1 MLSLRVAAQGLSGGN
16 GVDSGKMHQM
26 SSIACES
33 AVSDVARQMLII
45 VLFYLAWDKASGCL
59 ALQNL
64 SHAVFRVTLL
74 IWP

>member
-45 VLFYLAWDKASGCL
+45 VLFYLA
-59 ALQNL
+59 
-64 SHAVFRVTLL
+64 
-74 IWP
+74 